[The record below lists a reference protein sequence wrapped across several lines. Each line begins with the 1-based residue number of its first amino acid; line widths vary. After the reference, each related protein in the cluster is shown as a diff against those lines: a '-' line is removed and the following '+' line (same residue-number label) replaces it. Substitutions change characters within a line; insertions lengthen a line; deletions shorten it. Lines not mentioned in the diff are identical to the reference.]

1 MAPLQIVEF
10 EKGSHS
16 GFSGFYEM
24 EGYTMFQDGFVLD
37 VQGVRLPGHSDYVG
51 IKAKDIDNLL
61 LVHSLN
67 SVLRSEN

>member
-1 MAPLQIVEF
+1 
-10 EKGSHS
+10 
-16 GFSGFYEM
+16 M